1 MERLTYMYGG
11 KWRLRIG
18 DTEYSRKAVDRLAA
32 YEGTGLEPEEIYAM
46 RQLIEMQPAA
56 DVSPVRHGK
65 NITKMHFSDEII
77 CSICGFDGVGFSSYD
92 PVEDICIEYECRYCP
107 NCGARM
113 DGEEKG

>member
-1 MERLTYMYGG
+1 MKRLTYTGGG

-18 DTEYSRKAVDRLAA
+18 DTEYSGKAVDRLAA

-56 DVSPVRHGK
+56 DVAPVRHGRW
-65 NITKMHFSDEII
+65 IY
-77 CSICGFDGVGFSSYD
+77 G
-92 PVEDICIEYECRYCP
+92 EDIDIQCSVCGADALTEGDYRQTRSNYCP

-113 DGEEKG
+113 DGENEMD